1 MHLRNNYR
9 IRFFAMLRSF
19 SVILSISE
27 ISNFEILH
35 CVLRLITI
43 RRTKLRASHSRRMTV
58 WNSIRSD
65 IAIKSCAKSKDSRV
79 HISQ

>member
-1 MHLRNNYR
+1 MHLRSNYR

-43 RRTKLRASHSRRMTV
+43 SFYNKAHKASSFALAQ
-58 WNSIRSD
+58 N
-65 IAIKSCAKSKDSRV
+65 DSV
-79 HISQ
+79 ELHTLGHCNK